1 LCRRSRNWARIEGE
15 HHTGALLTGG
25 PLGSWDAAGASH
37 ARALVAAAR
46 DLRMF
51 YSSPDAASGAWAI
64 GAARS
69 ADGLT
74 WKKTGACSV
83 QRCRAAG
90 SGVAALNVC
99 VVDIR

>member
-1 LCRRSRNWARIEGE
+1 MPLRSRNWARIEGE

-37 ARALVAAAR
+37 ARALVAAPR

-51 YSSPDAASGAWAI
+51 YASPDAASGAWAI

-74 WKKTGACSV
+74 WKKTGARERECTLSAACFFA
-83 QRCRAAG
+83 QRPTD
-90 SGVAALNVC
+90 S
-99 VVDIR
+99 